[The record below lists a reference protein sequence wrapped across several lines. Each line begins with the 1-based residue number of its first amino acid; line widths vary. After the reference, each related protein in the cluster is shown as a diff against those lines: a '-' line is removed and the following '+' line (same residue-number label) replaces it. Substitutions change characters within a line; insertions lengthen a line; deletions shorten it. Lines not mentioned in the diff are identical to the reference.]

1 MLIKTTSMKL
11 QPCTT
16 DNSLLS
22 ADLSNAAI
30 QQTLDKITVMET
42 PSGFYVVVQIRWSG
56 LKDWY
61 LATRRDRNE
70 PRLFVDLTRLN
81 NHLLEI
87 SPLTG
92 FELIRQMNLPPRSV
106 PKAPALY

>member
-1 MLIKTTSMKL
+1 MKL

-30 QQTLDKITVMET
+30 QKTLDKINVMET
-42 PSGFYVVVQIRWSG
+42 PRGFYVVVQIKWSG

-61 LATRRDRNE
+61 LVTRRNRRE
-70 PRLFVDLTRLN
+70 PKIFMDLKRLN
-81 NHLLEI
+81 EHLLEI
-87 SPLTG
+87 CPSTD
-92 FELIRQMNLPPRSV
+92 FELIRKMDFPPPS
-106 PKAPALY
+106 A